1 MKWLK
6 TFSIVTGSVLVI
18 TASVICATSESIQNR
33 AQSPSSGQVSVDES
47 VELQSR
53 GNGIAELVTNQVHD
67 GTYAAKLVIPDNY
80 SFGDAARITV
90 PLDGVV
96 LRDITSL
103 SFWCY
108 IDTTTPIN
116 SDSSYWIPYLTFE
129 LDTDGKP
136 GCDTW
141 VIGGG
146 GVVSQPS
153 GVWFENTMENSWLYH
168 VSSNFSNYASP
179 FPLSNMGTLTQIK
192 EGIGPDGK
200 TRLGDCVVSKVRLAI
215 GNWGPGGPLSP
226 VICYVD
232 CLMQNGELVF

>member
-6 TFSIVTGSVLVI
+6 ILSITIGSILVI
-18 TASVICATSESIQNR
+18 TASIVCATSEQIPNR
-33 AQSPSSGQVSVDES
+33 AQSSANSQASVEES

-67 GTYAAKLVIPDNY
+67 GTYAAKLIIPDNY
-80 SFGDAARITV
+80 SFGDAARIAV
-90 PLDGVV
+90 HLDSIV

-108 IDTTTPIN
+108 IDTATPIN
-116 SDSSYWIPYLTFE
+116 PDGSYWIPYLTFE

-146 GVVSQPS
+146 GTVSQPS
-153 GVWFENTMENSWLYH
+153 GVWFENTMENGWLYH
-168 VSSNFSNYASP
+168 VSSNFSNYTNP

-192 EGIGPDGK
+192 EVIGPDGK
-200 TRLGDCVVSKVRLAI
+200 TSLGDCVVTKVRLAI
-215 GNWGPGGPLSP
+215 GNWGSGGPLSP

-232 CLMQNGELVF
+232 CLVQNGELVF

>member
-6 TFSIVTGSVLVI
+6 ILSIAAGSVLVI
-18 TASVICATSESIQNR
+18 TASIICATSESIQNR
-33 AQSPSSGQVSVDES
+33 ARSSTDSQISVEES

-67 GTYAAKLVIPDNY
+67 GTYAAKLVIPDDYN
-80 SFGDAARITV
+80 FGDAARIAIS
-90 PLDGVV
+90 LDGVA

-108 IDTTTPIN
+108 IDTATPIN
-116 SDSSYWIPYLTFE
+116 PDGRYWIPYLTFE
-129 LDTDGKP
+129 LDTDGKS

-146 GVVSQPS
+146 GTVSQPS
-153 GVWFENTMENSWLYH
+153 GVWFENTMKSNWLYH
-168 VSSNFSNYASP
+168 VSSNFSNYTSP
-179 FPLSNMGTLTQIK
+179 FPLSNMGTLAQIK
-192 EGIGPDGK
+192 EAIGPNGK
-200 TRLGDCVVSKVRLAI
+200 TFLGDCVVSKVRLAI

-232 CLMQNGELVF
+232 CLLQNGELVF